1 MVTEVAIKHPLNLPF
16 DLWNTGGLIFFFIF
30 WGEQSSQGF
39 HSDRL
44 RGLPELLLGSPHNG
58 RGLYGAR
65 QKDEGDKRSRC
76 PDVSLVCL
84 GSYVGSP
91 LHSLLSLSF
100 SPSVC
105 FCPTPIRYSAFSLV
119 CWMSVGRCHRA
130 GLLVFIVVFLSSF
143 RSSLCCVSAL

>member
-65 QKDEGDKRSRC
+65 QKDEGDRC
-76 PDVSLVCL
+76 SQTFSLPRCQLGVSGFLRWL
-84 GSYVGSP
+84 SP
-91 LHSLLSLSF
+91 ALFTVSFLLS
-100 SPSVC
+100 
-105 FCPTPIRYSAFSLV
+105 FCL
-119 CWMSVGRCHRA
+119 
-130 GLLVFIVVFLSSF
+130 FLSYSDKIQCF
-143 RSSLCCVSAL
+143 QSGVLDVCG